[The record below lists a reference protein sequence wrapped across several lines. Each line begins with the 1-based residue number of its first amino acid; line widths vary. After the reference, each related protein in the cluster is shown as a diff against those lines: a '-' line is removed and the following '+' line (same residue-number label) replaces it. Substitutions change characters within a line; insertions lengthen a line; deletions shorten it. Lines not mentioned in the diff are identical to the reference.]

1 MSISIDIY
9 TYIYT
14 YIYIYIYSGKHFG
27 HGGMPFWHSIGI
39 CQVNLKTF
47 HRSAIISS
55 STESRVLQDPWKV
68 MRDFPVANTGE
79 SLVRHTSSLESFLG
93 VEKWTCS
100 PSSSNSTSSQG
111 INSLCHRKSFRKITS
126 TCAHAAQAN
135 LSLAGAAKCFETC
148 VQRL

>member
-1 MSISIDIY
+1 MYNYSCPLHVY
-9 TYIYT
+9 ARTR
-14 YIYIYIYSGKHFG
+14 SGKHFG

-47 HRSAIISS
+47 HRAAIISS

-68 MRDFPVANTGE
+68 MRNFPVANTGE
-79 SLVRHTSSLESFLG
+79 SLVRHRSSLKWFLG
-93 VEKWTCS
+93 VGKWTGS
-100 PSSSNSTSSQG
+100 PSSSNNTSSQG

-126 TCAHAAQAN
+126 NCAHAAQAN
-135 LSLAGAAKCFETC
+135 LSLAGAAKYFEKC